1 MMTITHAHAASTDPF
16 EGLAAASDAAL
27 AAFDSAF
34 VPFEPDQS
42 LLAGTPARTL
52 TESMT
57 DFVGAITRLDID
69 RVVRRSGWWS
79 RFTGADLEVRLELE
93 VAARRFGG
101 DMDRL
106 ARAASD
112 ARNARTAM
120 MADIDRLAAIAPKH
134 EALAERT
141 VRFLRHADST
151 LPNVARLQRRLAN
164 LETVIVSNRLVVA
177 QMAIAIE
184 HLAGLL
190 DRYADIEKRLFPIWR
205 HHALAVAQSAGG
217 APDAKSVE
225 ELRSVRQR
233 LTMNSETAE
242 KKAS

>member
-1 MMTITHAHAASTDPF
+1 MTAAHASLGTTDPF
-16 EGLAAASDAAL
+16 DGITPASDAAL
-27 AAFDSAF
+27 AAFDQAF
-34 VPFEPDQS
+34 QPFEPDQS

-52 TESMT
+52 TEAMT
-57 DFVGAITRLDID
+57 DFVSAITRLDID

-93 VAARRFGG
+93 VAARRFSG

-106 ARAASD
+106 GRAAIDAHNARAA
-112 ARNARTAM
+112 M
-120 MADIDRLAAIAPKH
+120 KADIERLAEIVPTH

-141 VRFLRHADST
+141 VRFLRHADSK
-151 LPNVARLQRRLAN
+151 LPTVARLQRRLAN

-177 QMAIAIE
+177 QMAIAID
-184 HLAGLL
+184 HLSGLL

-217 APDAKSVE
+217 APDAKSVQ
-225 ELRSVRQR
+225 ELRAVRKSLAQ
-233 LTMNSETAE
+233 NSETAE